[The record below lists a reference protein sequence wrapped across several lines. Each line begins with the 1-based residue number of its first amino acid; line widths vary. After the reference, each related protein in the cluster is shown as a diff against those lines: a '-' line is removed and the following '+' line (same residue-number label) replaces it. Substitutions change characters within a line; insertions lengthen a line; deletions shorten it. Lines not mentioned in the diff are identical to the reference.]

1 MTDQTFPPFELPKT
15 EMPKKR
21 RGPKP
26 GAKKRAKSVFEQGIN
41 QRHAKE
47 SIAKLEAPI
56 EANQPE
62 FITSL
67 IKVLDGMPRDI
78 AIAIVQLLTRIYA

>member
-15 EMPKKR
+15 ETPKKR

-26 GAKKRAKSVFEQGIN
+26 GAKKRVKSVFEQGIN
-41 QRHAKE
+41 QRHTKE

-67 IKVLDGMPRDI
+67 IKVLDSMHRDN
-78 AIAIVQLLTRIYA
+78 AIAIVKLLTRIYA